1 MKQKKLLQKLS
12 VILGAGIVY
21 YSSHLTAF
29 AADNSGGNNVTPT
42 SAILST
48 FILPMVVLV
57 FLYLLMIRPQQKQ
70 EKETRN
76 MQENLQVGDEVIT
89 RGGIVGLVLRV
100 DNNTKTVLLETG
112 SNHVKIRVIQE
123 AIVKNNTADEAAA
136 AEKAKEKKDKANGVN
151 LAKSKDE

>member
-1 MKQKKLLQKLS
+1 MKQKKFLQKLS
-12 VILGAGIVY
+12 AAVGAGILY
-21 YSSHLTAF
+21 YSSNLTAF
-29 AADNSGGNNVTPT
+29 AADASGEGGVSTGG
-42 SAILST
+42 AILST

-112 SNHVKIRVIQE
+112 SNHVKIRVVQE

-136 AEKAKEKKDKANGVN
+136 AEKAKNQKEKSNGIS
-151 LAKSKDE
+151 LAKPKDE

>member
-1 MKQKKLLQKLS
+1 
-12 VILGAGIVY
+12 
-21 YSSHLTAF
+21 
-29 AADNSGGNNVTPT
+29 
-42 SAILST
+42 
-48 FILPMVVLV
+48 
-57 FLYLLMIRPQQKQ
+57 LLMIRPQQKQ

>member
-89 RGGIVGLVLRV
+89 SGGIVGLVLRV